1 MSNIYY
7 MASQTVENYIKT
19 VYQLAQSAGPT
30 VSSSLISEKLKTTSA
45 SVTDMLRK
53 LASLSLI
60 HYEKYRGVQ
69 LTAEGKSMA
78 VELLRKHR
86 LWETFLYEKLKI
98 RWDLVHEI
106 AEQLEHVSAPG
117 LIEQLDEFLANPK
130 FDPHGD
136 PIPDARG
143 RFTLRNQVLLN
154 TLEAGDKG
162 TIVGVKTQESEFLIY
177 LQAMGLILH
186 SSFQVREKMSYD
198 ESMKI
203 IRGDGDEIQISLK
216 TAQNLFIRKHSE

>member
-19 VYQLAQSAGPT
+19 IYQLTESAGPT
-30 VSSSLISEKLKTTSA
+30 ISTSLISDKLKTTSA

-69 LTAEGKSMA
+69 LTADGKSMA
-78 VELLRKHR
+78 VDLLRKHR
-86 LWETFLYEKLKI
+86 LWETFLFEKLKI
-98 RWDLVHEI
+98 QWDLIHEI
-106 AEQLEHVSAPG
+106 AEQMEHINAPG
-117 LIEQLDEFLANPK
+117 LIEKLDEYLEHPK

-143 RFTLRNQVLLN
+143 RFTLRNQVLLV
-154 TLEAGDKG
+154 TLEEGDRG
-162 TIVGVKTQESEFLIY
+162 TIIGVKSQESEFLKY
-177 LQAMGLILH
+177 LESMGLIIH
-186 SSFQVREKMSYD
+186 ASVQVNEKINYD
-198 ESMKI
+198 GS
-203 IRGDGDEIQISLK
+203 IRITILGKEFLLSPM
-216 TAQNLFIRKHSE
+216 TCQNIYVRRTLE